1 MKFLSSAVEQGASR
15 GWAYVCTGTQES
27 IDHQVSLK
35 MADSEFNPKA
45 DDEARKVMARARKHI
60 AESGIDCAAPI
71 HRQDAARFM
80 VEFAVL
86 GCTRWTGVGIDLLIV
101 DTQTLPIGVGL
112 ACPNL
117 SCLNQIRSVFACSP
131 RVDGCFFR

>member
-1 MKFLSSAVEQGASR
+1 
-15 GWAYVCTGTQES
+15 
-27 IDHQVSLK
+27 

-86 GCTRWTGVGIDLLIV
+86 EKE
-101 DTQTLPIGVGL
+101 
-112 ACPNL
+112 L
-117 SCLNQIRSVFACSP
+117 SEQMRAAWKVIEDNHDAL
-131 RVDGCFFR
+131 